1 MHRGGELSL
10 DISTDLIE
18 LSRTPVVVI
27 SAGVKSILDVKR
39 TLEYLETFGVPV
51 GTWKSDNF
59 PAFFSP
65 ISFDSARD
73 VASTYFAGK
82 HLGMSNEILLVSYF
96 PCSFCSAHGSC
107 EGVTTCFVL
116 AHLILL
122 GRSKGRSGWSK
133 RRDCHSRGNCRSRSC
148 WNSRERHHAFHP
160 ACIC

>member
-1 MHRGGELSL
+1 VHRGGELSL

-51 GTWKSDNF
+51 GTWKSDDF

-65 ISFDSARD
+65 ISGVKTPARFDSARY

-82 HLGMSNEILLVSYF
+82 HLGMSNGILVVSYF

-107 EGVTTCFVL
+107 EGVTTCFAL
-116 AHLILL
+116 ARLI
-122 GRSKGRSGWSK
+122 
-133 RRDCHSRGNCRSRSC
+133 C
-148 WNSRERHHAFHP
+148 
-160 ACIC
+160 